1 MTPSSD
7 EELLQEQKCPPTVH
21 SGGTVGPLARTLSS
35 RSELY
40 QLVAGTEDRVKADVR
55 SLNPSVSSS
64 EGKGWRRRRGVHRK
78 RRA

>member
-7 EELLQEQKCPPTVH
+7 EELLQEQKCPPTVR
-21 SGGTVGPLARTLSS
+21 SGRTVGPLARTLSS

-55 SLNPSVSSS
+55 SPDQSRRDG
-64 EGKGWRRRRGVHRK
+64 EGGGVHRK